1 MAGALVMPMAPVE
14 VSVVL
19 SAATRPRS
27 LRMMRLSRL
36 YIAGGSLSPAH
47 AAPLALYCFVVLCD
61 MEEMLVRIPAH
72 GGGLVEA

>member
-1 MAGALVMPMAPVE
+1 
-14 VSVVL
+14 
-19 SAATRPRS
+19 
-27 LRMMRLSRL
+27 MRLSRL